1 MFAESRKKKSKRK
14 VSLEKYNDNISFFI
28 FFHDVNFYES
38 IPNFLLLKIETMK
51 YGFNVELVVKR
62 KWSP

>member
-1 MFAESRKKKSKRK
+1 MIIF
-14 VSLEKYNDNISFFI
+14 LFFI